1 MTTTRPLLFW
11 FLTLS
16 VTAAF
21 LTFGCGSG
29 RQLQTV
35 TLSPPN
41 ADAQSF
47 PNGQVQFTATGTF
60 SQPPSPVQLTSN
72 DISWCMGGL
81 GNPGGQCVGNAN
93 PGGTVTQNGLAQCN
107 PMFTGTTTV
116 LAGVAIPMSHPT
128 PDSGPQLKVFG
139 SATLTCP

>member
-1 MTTTRPLLFW
+1 MTTTRLPMFAVPSLFLIAS
-11 FLTLS
+11 FVL
-16 VTAAF
+16 
-21 LTFGCGSG
+21 FGCGSG

-35 TLSPPN
+35 TLSPLN

-116 LAGVAIPMSHPT
+116 LAGVAIPVGNPM
-128 PDSGPQLKVFG
+128 PDSGAQFKVFG